1 MMRIFSSAVI
11 AVLATFFM
19 VGCSDQPDPAPVDTV
34 LGYPTAPTGY
44 SNDWGANDQVNPS
57 LVGGQGGDGLAPR
70 NLGSGSGNA
79 FGGGMG
85 GARGNAMNSVF
96 FGFDQYSIRPSERAK
111 VEQVAQYLRNN
122 PSASVILEGH
132 TDSIGTTEYN
142 LGLSDRR
149 ANSVKSYLEQMG
161 ISGNRLQVLPM
172 GMLNATPGVTRN
184 SPQAEHDRRVDI
196 FPNAN

>member
-1 MMRIFSSAVI
+1 MRIFSSAVI
-11 AVLATFFM
+11 TILATLFM

-34 LGYPTAPTGY
+34 LGAPTAPSY
-44 SNDWGANDQVNPS
+44 SSDWGANDQVNPAF
-57 LVGGQGGDGLAPR
+57 VGGQGDGLAPR
-70 NLGSGSGNA
+70 SFGADGLGTA
-79 FGGGMG
+79 GGGG
-85 GARGNAMNSVF
+85 NRGNVINSIF

-122 PSASVILEGH
+122 PRVSVILEGH

-149 ANSVKSYLEQMG
+149 ANSVKSYLEQLG
-161 ISGNRLQVLPM
+161 IPGNRLQVLPM
-172 GMLNATPGVTRN
+172 GMLNATPGVTRS

-196 FPNAN
+196 FPNQ